1 MMQMGRVT
9 GRGRQDDVNMAN
21 EKEVCMRQV
30 RGVLMVAIGIL
41 ITSLAGSSV
50 LAQTTTGTEVKQFE
64 IVSVDGNTVVVRG
77 EKGVAQEITV
87 PPDFRLTV
95 DGKPV
100 SVAELKPGMKGTAR
114 ITTTT
119 IVTPVTI
126 TEVKKGRVLKVV
138 GNSIIVRTEE
148 GNRMFTEDEVTKRGV
163 RINGPDGKPIRFT
176 DLREGYELSA
186 TIVTQKPPQVMTQ
199 TQVDAAMS
207 SAAPSASGAT
217 PGQAAAKGAA
227 PAAGAGKPAASATG
241 TGGAA
246 GGAAGGSSA
255 ARKQLPKTA
264 SPLPLLNLV
273 GVAFARWCGTLDG
286 PQASRISARVR
297 SADGVSSAGT
307 QPHQRERTI
316 VTLHGLRKTATTV
329 FIGPVPHDTRR
340 GAARPAFDDVPR
352 LFARVTLAPVVPIL
366 SFSFCTLPGAAGPAF
381 AAQSSG
387 ACRRCA
393 APHSNVRQPA
403 SGQHRDQECDGH
415 RGCNHHHR
423 ARVRLDHHQRH
434 HRHTKV
440 ARGHPERYHAALF
453 GPQSRAQYMRQQ
465 RDGAGK
471 DELQGDCVATVGVEH
486 TTAVEDDNQHQQC
499 KAGDISR
506 GSDRSLN
513 RSGKIRIELLRCQP
527 QRQRQHNEDHQ
538 RTRQGH
544 GSD

>member
-21 EKEVCMRQV
+21 EKEVGMRQV

-119 IVTPVTI
+119 VVTPVTI

-163 RINGPDGKPIRFT
+163 RINGRDGKPIRFT

-241 TGGAA
+241 TGGRLLEARLV
-246 GGAAGGSSA
+246 GRLPPGSSC
-255 ARKQLPKTA
+255 R
-264 SPLPLLNLV
+264 
-273 GVAFARWCGTLDG
+273 R
-286 PQASRISARVR
+286 RRVR
-297 SADGVSSAGT
+297 CLCSILLESPSS
-307 QPHQRERTI
+307 
-316 VTLHGLRKTATTV
+316 L
-329 FIGPVPHDTRR
+329 
-340 GAARPAFDDVPR
+340 
-352 LFARVTLAPVVPIL
+352 
-366 SFSFCTLPGAAGPAF
+366 
-381 AAQSSG
+381 
-387 ACRRCA
+387 
-393 APHSNVRQPA
+393 VRD
-403 SGQHRDQECDGH
+403 S
-415 RGCNHHHR
+415 
-423 ARVRLDHHQRH
+423 
-434 HRHTKV
+434 
-440 ARGHPERYHAALF
+440 
-453 GPQSRAQYMRQQ
+453 
-465 RDGAGK
+465 
-471 DELQGDCVATVGVEH
+471 
-486 TTAVEDDNQHQQC
+486 
-499 KAGDISR
+499 
-506 GSDRSLN
+506 
-513 RSGKIRIELLRCQP
+513 
-527 QRQRQHNEDHQ
+527 
-538 RTRQGH
+538 
-544 GSD
+544 

>member
-1 MMQMGRVT
+1 
-9 GRGRQDDVNMAN
+9 
-21 EKEVCMRQV
+21 MRQV

-119 IVTPVTI
+119 VVTPVTI

-163 RINGPDGKPIRFT
+163 RINGRDGKPIRFT

-246 GGAAGGSSA
+246 GRRGWWVVCRQEAVAEDGESVASA
-255 ARKQLPKTA
+255 QSCWSRIP
-264 SPLPLLNLV
+264 
-273 GVAFARWCGTLDG
+273 RWCGTLDG
-286 PQASRISARVR
+286 PQTSRIIARVLSAGGVCVCRGAAASARAR
-297 SADGVSSAGT
+297 SLRITVCARPPRRCSS
-307 QPHQRERTI
+307 
-316 VTLHGLRKTATTV
+316 
-329 FIGPVPHDTRR
+329 GPSPHDTRR
-340 GAARPAFDDVPR
+340 GTARPHRFDDVPR
-352 LFARVTLAPVVPIL
+352 LFARVTLAPVVPISASPSAPCRAL
-366 SFSFCTLPGAAGPAF
+366 RDLRSR
-381 AAQSSG
+381 AQSSG

-393 APHSNVRQPA
+393 APHSNVC
-403 SGQHRDQECDGH
+403 SSTNGH
-415 RGCNHHHR
+415 
-423 ARVRLDHHQRH
+423 
-434 HRHTKV
+434 
-440 ARGHPERYHAALF
+440 
-453 GPQSRAQYMRQQ
+453 
-465 RDGAGK
+465 
-471 DELQGDCVATVGVEH
+471 
-486 TTAVEDDNQHQQC
+486 
-499 KAGDISR
+499 
-506 GSDRSLN
+506 
-513 RSGKIRIELLRCQP
+513 
-527 QRQRQHNEDHQ
+527 
-538 RTRQGH
+538 
-544 GSD
+544 